1 MGLFGG
7 STKTTTKES
16 FDTGPSKWQQGYLDE
31 LFQGATGA
39 YQSAQGTPAYQGDRY
54 AGMSPEAKA
63 TLESLRQYASGTGLG
78 AANSISSIGQSMA
91 GYADKAGSTIDKY
104 LEMAGGD
111 NTDAIMASAAK
122 YADNPYLQAQID
134 GAAGDVTRNLTENLL
149 PGIDRGASAGGN
161 INSSRA
167 GIASGIAQ
175 RGAAE
180 EIAQIGANLRSNAWN
195 NGLNMA
201 QGDLDRRIN
210 AFGNAGDAYARLGSS
225 GIDALARGANLGY
238 DAYGQITGTYDREQ
252 ADQQGELDASYQQWQ
267 DDDNR
272 QWDILN
278 RYSNIVAGNQ
288 WGQSGT
294 STSTSKTKK
303 SGGVLGGILG
313 AAATGVGIAKTA
325 GAFSKAKAAG

>member
-16 FDTGPSKWQQGYLDE
+16 FDTGPSSWQKGYLDP
-31 LFQGATGA
+31 LFQGAKDA
-39 YQSAQGTPAYQGDRY
+39 YDKAAGTPYYQGDLY
-54 AGMSPEAKA
+54 AGMSPEAKSA
-63 TLESLRQYASGTGLG
+63 LDNLRKYASGEGLN
-78 AANSISSIGQSMA
+78 AASSISNIGKSMA
-91 GYADKAGSTIDKY
+91 GYADKAGSSLDKY
-104 LEMAGGD
+104 LELAGAD
-111 NTDAIMASAAK
+111 NTDAIMSAAGK

-134 GAAGDVTRNLTENLL
+134 GAAGDITRNLRENLL
-149 PGIDRGASAGGN
+149 PSIDRSASASGN

-180 EIAQIGANLRSNAWN
+180 EIAQIGANLRSQAWN

-201 QGDLDRRIN
+201 QGDLDRKIN
-210 AFGNAGDAYARLGSS
+210 AYGKAGDAYARLGSS
-225 GIDALARGANLGY
+225 GIDALAKGAQLGY

-252 ADQQGELDASYQQWQ
+252 ADQQGELDAAYQKWQ
-267 DDDNR
+267 GQDQRDFDL
-272 QWDILN
+272 LN
-278 RYSNIVAGNQ
+278 RYANIVAGNQ

-294 STSTSKTKK
+294 STSTSKTKQ

-313 AAATGVGIAKTA
+313 AVATGA
-325 GAFSKAKAAG
+325 GAYFGAKAGGRHDTA